1 MIALPL
7 VAERDA
13 RLGPTV
19 LVIFGAGG
27 DLTWRK
33 LVPAVYNLHLDG
45 WLHEQTAVI
54 GVDMK
59 PMTDDDLRAHWRE
72 GIDNFSRQGKVKEDQ
87 WKAFAAKLSYLSGD
101 ATKPDVYAELKR
113 RLDAID
119 HDWAAKAARV
129 FYLATS
135 PTLVPAIVASL
146 GKANLASERDRTRLV
161 VEKPFGRDLASA
173 KELNGALLAVFE
185 EPQIFRIDHYL
196 GKETVQNILAF
207 RFANSVVEPLW
218 NRRYIDHVQITVA
231 EEVGVE
237 HRGGYYDQSGALRD
251 MVQNHLMQV
260 LCMVAMEPP
269 LSFSA
274 DEIRNKK
281 ADVLRAIRPIAPDQV
296 DRFVVRAQYAA
307 GSVCGRQV
315 GNYRGEEGVAKDSR
329 TETFVAARFC
339 VDNWRWQDVPFYLR
353 TGKSLAKRTSQV
365 VVQFRPVPHQ
375 SFPHSAMASIQPNH
389 LIIHI
394 QPDEG
399 IRLVVV
405 AKVPGPQ
412 VKLAPVDLRFA
423 YQEAFRS
430 APSPEAYETLLLD
443 VMENDGTLFMRAD
456 QAEMAW
462 GIVAPIQ
469 EVWGSSHTSVAI
481 PTYPSGTWGPPEAE
495 ALIAADKRQWMV
507 FESK

>member
-1 MIALPL
+1 

-19 LVIFGAGG
+19 VVIFGAGG

-54 GVDMK
+54 GVDLK
-59 PMTDDDLRAHWRE
+59 RMTDEDLRSHWRE
-72 GIDNFSRQGKVKEDQ
+72 GIDNFSRQGKTRDDQ
-87 WKAFAAKLSYLSGD
+87 WKKFAANLSYLSGD
-101 ATKPDVYAELKR
+101 ATKPEIYAELGR
-113 RLDAID
+113 RLEALD
-119 HDWAAKAARV
+119 HAWAAKAARV

-135 PTLVPAIVASL
+135 PTLVQPIVAQL
-146 GKANLASERDRTRLV
+146 GKASLASERGRTRLV

-173 KELNGALLAVFE
+173 KELNRALLAVFE

-218 NRRYIDHVQITVA
+218 NRRYIDHVQITVG

-269 LSFSA
+269 QSFSA

-281 ADVLRAIRPIAPDQV
+281 ADVLRAIRPISPHQI

-307 GSVCGRQV
+307 GMV
-315 GNYRGEEGVAKDSR
+315 GGKHVKDYRGEDGVAKDSR

-375 SFPHSAMASIQPNH
+375 SFPPSAMASIQPNQ
-389 LIIHI
+389 LIIHV

-443 VMENDGTLFMRAD
+443 VIENDGTLFMRAD

-469 EVWGSSHTSVAI
+469 EAWAAAPASASL
-481 PTYPSGTWGPPEAE
+481 PTYPAGTWGPPESE
-495 ALIAADKRQWMV
+495 ALIAADGRQWLV
-507 FESK
+507 FETSSR